1 MSDVSRE
8 CFRVLIDIKYL
19 HACVFMVV
27 RSSQL
32 QILQVF
38 VDYLGGNPLP
48 IRSTGPKRARNPVRN
63 SELGDRNRLNTAAT
77 RLLPI
82 SGPHQQCLSSCPQRP
97 SWDTHL
103 PSPSRTGL
111 IRSAITTKYPHASGH
126 ANVVALTTYQEASHI
141 PSNHLGRMADF

>member
-19 HACVFMVV
+19 HGCAFMVV

-32 QILQVF
+32 QVLQASCRLPRGSIYYQQGQLGANEQEILC
-38 VDYLGGNPLP
+38 
-48 IRSTGPKRARNPVRN
+48 IIERS
-63 SELGDRNRLNTAAT
+63 ERLNTAAT

-82 SGPHQQCLSSCPQRP
+82 SGSNQQYLSSCPQRS
-97 SWDTHL
+97 SWDKHL

-111 IRSAITTKYPHASGH
+111 IRLAITTKYPHASSH
-126 ANVVALTTYQEASHI
+126 ADVTALTTYPAVSHR
-141 PSNHLGRMADF
+141 PNNRLGRMADS